1 MVPVT
6 IIRYGYIWCNTSYR
20 VKNLFG
26 VSVVMIYD
34 MVFSQVI
41 RSDLVC
47 TVLRSWFSFFSAT
60 KWHSLP
66 PVANLSPLC
75 WQIRPWQDYISTLSA
90 DIYFKPIFSANINMI
105 SEFYRYSL
113 LVIAIL
119 GEFNQF
125 IRGAD
130 IHTEPAISFSR
141 VSRARNSS
149 QSVQFNFH
157 ETIMVHHGQP
167 LNFLVGKLING
178 KLDWAPTYFAFPIL
192 IIWGRRK

>member
-1 MVPVT
+1 
-6 IIRYGYIWCNTSYR
+6 
-20 VKNLFG
+20 
-26 VSVVMIYD
+26 
-34 MVFSQVI
+34 
-41 RSDLVC
+41 
-47 TVLRSWFSFFSAT
+47 
-60 KWHSLP
+60 
-66 PVANLSPLC
+66 
-75 WQIRPWQDYISTLSA
+75 
-90 DIYFKPIFSANINMI
+90 MI

-130 IHTEPAISFSR
+130 IHTDPAISFSQ

-178 KLDWAPTYFAFPIL
+178 KLD
-192 IIWGRRK
+192 